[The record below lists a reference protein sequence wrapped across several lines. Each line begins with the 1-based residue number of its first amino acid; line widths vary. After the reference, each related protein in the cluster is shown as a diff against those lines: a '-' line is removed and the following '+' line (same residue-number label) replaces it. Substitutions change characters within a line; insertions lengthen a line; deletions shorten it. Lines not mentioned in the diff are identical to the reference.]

1 MEREQRDR
9 IFEQD
14 VSLIWRE
21 ERVSC
26 PHEDLLR
33 AWVEGGLQAGPAGF
47 VAFHVE
53 TARCPWCSEKV
64 QEIRE
69 AREGRPLPREEV
81 ESATEKALR
90 STFMGLRRR
99 S

>member
-1 MEREQRDR
+1 MVDREQRDR
-9 IFEQD
+9 ILEQD
-14 VSLIWRE
+14 VALIWRE

-33 AWVEGGLQAGPAGF
+33 AWVEGGLEAGPAGF

-53 TARCPWCSEKV
+53 TARCPWCSVKV

-69 AREGRPLPREEV
+69 AREGRPLPEKAV

-90 STFMGLRRR
+90 STFLGLRKK
-99 S
+99 

>member
-1 MEREQRDR
+1 LMDREQRDLVL
-9 IFEQD
+9 EQD
-14 VSLIWRE
+14 VGLIWRE

-33 AWVEGGLQAGPAGF
+33 AWVEGGLEAGPGGF

-53 TARCPWCSEKV
+53 TARCPWCSVKV

-69 AREGRPLPREEV
+69 AREGRPVPEKAV
-81 ESATEKALR
+81 EKATEKALR
-90 STFMGLRRR
+90 STFLGLRRK
-99 S
+99 